1 MDINIGQGVPTYSLS
16 NAWFE
21 TRPKDSPGMVDI
33 DHMGLV
39 EVVARIPALLENLV
53 GDDLQRSI
61 TREYH
66 RALRSYGHSFPAAVS
81 LPRPCGERLPERVVE
96 LLLARLSYWPGALV
110 LDVGHANSMTC
121 HRDMVRS
128 LPAPRKITG
137 IDMAEPVFDASQ
149 LYAESVRRDI
159 CDTGFADETFDLV
172 WCISSLEHIG
182 MDNSGYGESGS
193 DGATAEGALAEM
205 LRITRAGGSI
215 LVTVPYGKRENHG
228 WFRNFDLESLQDL
241 LEAVRP
247 LGAVHELYFAH
258 SRGGGWGR
266 TDAEEL
272 KTTGYLDEGNAGAAG
287 LAAVVIEK
295 YAAWP

>member
-1 MDINIGQGVPTYSLS
+1 
-16 NAWFE
+16 
-21 TRPKDSPGMVDI
+21 MVDI

-39 EVVARIPALLENLV
+39 EMVGRIPALIGDLV

-61 TREYH
+61 TREYT
-66 RALRSYGHSFPAAVS
+66 RALRAYGHSFPASVS

-96 LLLARLSYWPGALV
+96 LLLARLSYWPGAAV

-128 LPAPRKITG
+128 LPAPRNVTG
-137 IDMAEPVFDASQ
+137 IDRAEPVFDASL

-159 CDTGFADETFDLV
+159 CDTGFSGETFDLV

-182 MDNSGYGESGS
+182 MDNSTYGESRS

-205 LRITRAGGSI
+205 LRVTRAGGMI
-215 LVTVPYGKRENHG
+215 LVTVPYGKSENHG
-228 WFRNFDLESLQDL
+228 WFRNFDQESWQDL

-247 LGAVHELYFAH
+247 HGSVHELYFAH
-258 SRGGGWGR
+258 ARGAGWCR

-272 KTTGYLDEGNAGAAG
+272 RTTGYLDEGNAGAAG

-295 YAAWP
+295 YEPWP